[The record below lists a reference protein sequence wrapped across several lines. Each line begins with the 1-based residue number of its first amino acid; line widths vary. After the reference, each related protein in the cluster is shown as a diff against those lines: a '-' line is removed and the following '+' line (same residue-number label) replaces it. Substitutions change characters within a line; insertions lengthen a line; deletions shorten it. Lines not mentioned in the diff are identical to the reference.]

1 MGDTYGHTAESLM
14 KDLDE
19 MTLHFAGAAVVLHFC
34 KQYTFLVFHDED
46 CRCKKLTDL
55 LCGAGLPA
63 GFIAWKDAG
72 DKAMFMLVPLPEYA
86 NDEDAQLY
94 LTQVLESILPRLP
107 SFFTVRPPADS
118 IFVLS
123 LVKPALGTGQIS
135 DS

>member
-1 MGDTYGHTAESLM
+1 LPFS
-14 KDLDE
+14 
-19 MTLHFAGAAVVLHFC
+19 
-34 KQYTFLVFHDED
+34 FLEQGGGSFIVYAQD
-46 CRCKKLTDL
+46 K
-55 LCGAGLPA
+55 PA

-123 LVKPALGTGQIS
+123 LEKPAQGTGQIS